1 MKILL
6 LNHSIIFMR
15 KLYYSISEVC
25 QLIDEEQHILRYWE
39 KEFPQLKPKKNRGG
53 NRIYSEKDLF
63 LLMKIKKLLRQENM
77 LIKSAKEKLSELSM
91 EELDEGLFAGN
102 QVKVGLPQKAITT
115 EAVKIDNQV
124 KESQFSREELEEML
138 SVFRRFAKILRQN

>member
-1 MKILL
+1 
-6 LNHSIIFMR
+6 MR

>member
-1 MKILL
+1 
-6 LNHSIIFMR
+6 
-15 KLYYSISEVC
+15 
-25 QLIDEEQHILRYWE
+25 
-39 KEFPQLKPKKNRGG
+39 
-53 NRIYSEKDLF
+53 
-63 LLMKIKKLLRQENM
+63 M

-102 QVKVGLPQKAITT
+102 QAKVGLPQKAITT